1 MHLHGTF
8 LICRYCYYVFV
19 ISVISI
25 QSSLCHSRK
34 YKINCKIKILYLQKI
49 FIIFLNSEGRKSKTC
64 HWKFVFNTSTFFS
77 CFDLQKSSFHT
88 IADNSNEFLRFDG
101 LPNVLYRRCRALQNQ
116 LTLAEIFPENKA
128 LLHKSCIV
136 ISNKQKLSRKQ
147 K

>member
-8 LICRYCYYVFV
+8 LICCYCYYYVFV

-34 YKINCKIKILYLQKI
+34 YKINCKIKMLYLQKI
-49 FIIFLNSEGRKSKTC
+49 FIIFLNFEGRKSKTC
-64 HWKFVFNTSTFFS
+64 NWKFVFNTSISFS
-77 CFDLQKSSFHT
+77 GFDLEKSSFHT

-101 LPNVLYRRCRALQNQ
+101 LPNVLYRRCWALQNQ

-128 LLHKSCIV
+128 LL
-136 ISNKQKLSRKQ
+136 
-147 K
+147 

>member
-8 LICRYCYYVFV
+8 LICCYCYYYVFV

-25 QSSLCHSRK
+25 QSSLCHSRI

-49 FIIFLNSEGRKSKTC
+49 FIIFLNFEGRKSKTC
-64 HWKFVFNTSTFFS
+64 HWKFVFNTSTSFS
-77 CFDLQKSSFHT
+77 GFDL
-88 IADNSNEFLRFDG
+88 EFLRFAG

-136 ISNKQKLSRKQ
+136 VSNKQKLSRKR